1 MPIVVV
7 DIKDRLE
14 DVDKKSLCHIF
25 IINKLFVDMFLIS
38 PAIGVTC
45 LFHALKNFQ
54 RSSKRKMRLKSVILK
69 IGTYKGIAKGLFGK
83 LYCPLKHFLTQAIII
98 FSNY

>member
-1 MPIVVV
+1 MWTRKAFAI
-7 DIKDRLE
+7 
-14 DVDKKSLCHIF
+14 SLS
-25 IINKLFVDMFLIS
+25 INKLFVDMFLIS